1 MENTKEDGRMG
12 IAINE
17 ISFLHGFE
25 SIVDAQTALAQFG
38 GIALQLRDER
48 VSNVNTAIDIVN
60 SCNICANLELMK
72 PRVIEEQGKSY
83 SLIQALNDM
92 KVENREQYLFVL
104 QILTMVGE
112 TEEENAEEFCLLD
125 QRSRFCAIHR
135 NDFLL
140 SIVSDEI
147 FTQNVIEGTLN
158 DGQMFTVRNIAQE
171 DHIFF
176 FWEELGFRLYEINP
190 KHGTR
195 EYIRSGGERVGVA
208 PESDELGQQLL
219 NKAIKYKGKLF
230 SVDTHNDNRIFE
242 FRHSYANKYHAF
254 QQNHL
259 TNDDRKRII
268 EIARLREAE

>member
-1 MENTKEDGRMG
+1 MG

-25 SIVDAQTALAQFG
+25 SITDAQTALAQFVD
-38 GIALQLRDER
+38 IALRLRDER

-60 SCNICANLELMK
+60 SCKICANLELMK

-92 KVENREQYLFVL
+92 KAENREQYLFVL

-112 TEEENAEEFCLLD
+112 AEEENAEEFCLLD
-125 QRSRFCAIHR
+125 QRSQFCAIHI
-135 NDFLL
+135 NDFWL
-140 SIVSDEI
+140 SIVSNEI
-147 FTQNVIEGTLN
+147 FAEKVIKGTLN
-158 DGQMFTVRNIAQE
+158 DRQNCEIRNIAKE
-171 DHIFF
+171 DHILFY
-176 FWEELGFRLYEINP
+176 WEELGFRLYEINP

-195 EYIRSGGERVGVA
+195 EYMRPGGKMVGIA
-208 PESDELGQQLL
+208 PESDELGQYLL

-230 SVDTHNDNRIFE
+230 SVDTEKGNRIFE
-242 FRHSYANKYHAF
+242 FYHSYANKYHAF

-259 TNDDRKRII
+259 TKDDRKRII
-268 EIARLREAE
+268 ELVR